1 MNYIELH
8 CHSNFSFLDG
18 ASHPEDLV
26 EAAAQLCYPALALTD
41 HNGLY
46 GIVRF
51 NQVAQRKGV
60 RPIFGAEITLDTGRH
75 LVLLIKDEGGYANLS
90 QLITAGQLPHEK
102 GEARIGWE
110 QLDKYREG
118 LIALSG
124 CGRGE
129 IPTLLRRGETTAAAA
144 AASRYGELFG
154 GENFYLEMQNHHL
167 PQQETVCD
175 RLYALGKQLGLPC
188 VATNNVHYA
197 RADGRRLQDVLTC
210 IKHHTDLDAANGRL
224 YPNGERYLKAPAEMA
239 RLFQAYPEAVANTQA
254 IAERCRFVLNA
265 LPTSL
270 PEFAILTGHTPHT
283 YLREITYRGA
293 RERWGT
299 ILPAQRRQL
308 EHELHLINK
317 LDLSGYFLIV
327 WDIARFCHEQA
338 ILAQG
343 RGSAANSAVCYCLG
357 ITAVDPIKLKL
368 LFERFLSEER
378 REPPDIDIDIANN
391 RREEVI
397 QYVYNKYGRA
407 HAAMVCEVICYRG
420 RSAVRDVGKALGFSL
435 EEVDRLAKLLHHY
448 SSGDDVTAII
458 EEAKLNSGSARVGL
472 LLELAQQI
480 QDFPRHL
487 GIHSGGMIVTGK
499 PLSQV
504 VPIENATMPER
515 SVIQWD
521 KDDAGEVG
529 LVKIDLLGLGMLSL
543 IDIAFKLIECQRGL
557 KLDPAKLAYD
567 DPRVYELLSK
577 AETVGVF
584 QVESRAQ
591 MNTLPRLQPR
601 CFYDLVVEVALIR
614 PGPIQGEMV
623 HPYLRRRA
631 GEEEVTY
638 PHPSL
643 KPILERTLGVP
654 LFQEQGMQVAIAAA
668 GFSPSQADELRRAMG
683 HKRSRERMEAIA
695 LDLIEG
701 MTRHGIEQEVA
712 MRIYKQLTAFA
723 DYGFPESHA
732 ASFAL
737 LVYVSAY
744 LKVYFAPEFYC
755 ALLNAQPM
763 GFYSPASIVYEGQRR
778 EVTFLPVD
786 LNRSSWDCT
795 IEADVRA
802 ATTSTAEKLELR
814 ESSLAPD
821 SVRSRM
827 REKDAAGG
835 ESEGTQNEQPAV
847 RLGYRYVKG
856 LGADAQEIIEREL
869 ARGPFASLEDFVYRT
884 QLNRGALQQLAMV
897 GAFDSFGITRRQAAW
912 QIMALTGRSSQELR
926 LPTPERGALLLPV
939 MLPAE
944 ELIADFKGMDL
955 STTPHLMRFVRPQL
969 AARGFKNSADL
980 AQTPD
985 RQRVQVAG
993 IIVIRQRP
1001 GTAKGFLF
1009 ITLEDEAGF
1018 INVVVKPQQV
1028 AQFGRIVTD
1037 GKALVVTGTVE
1048 KQDGVINVIGRDFR
1062 PLEFAF
1068 QDLAIKSRDFR

>member
-18 ASHPEDLV
+18 ASHPEDLI

-60 RPIFGAEITLDTGRH
+60 RPIFGAEMTLDTGHH
-75 LVLLIKDEGGYANLS
+75 LVLLIKDGIGYANLS
-90 QLITAGQLPHEK
+90 QLITAGQLSHDK
-102 GEARIGWE
+102 GEARINWE
-110 QLDKYREG
+110 QLCQHHQG

-124 CGRGE
+124 CNRGE
-129 IPTLLRRGETTAAAA
+129 VPALLIQGETTAAGEVAC
-144 AASRYGELFG
+144 RYRELFG
-154 GENFYLEMQNHHL
+154 AENFYLEMQFHRL
-167 PQQETVCD
+167 PQQEILCD
-175 RLYALGKQLGLPC
+175 RLYTLGRKLKIPC

-197 RADGRRLQDVLTC
+197 RSDERRLQDVLTC
-210 IKHHTDLDAANGRL
+210 IKHHTHLDAAKGML
-224 YPNGERYLKAPAEMA
+224 YPNGERYLKLPTEMA
-239 RLFQAYPEAVANTQA
+239 RVFQAYPDAIANTLA

-270 PEFAILTGHTPHT
+270 PAFAIPAGHTPHT
-283 YLREITYRGA
+283 YLREITYHGA
-293 RERWGT
+293 RERWQT
-299 ILPAQRRQL
+299 ITPAQRRQL

-327 WDIARFCHEQA
+327 WDIARFCREKS

-448 SSGDDVTAII
+448 SSGDDVTATIQ
-458 EEAKLNSGSARVGL
+458 EARLNSDSARVGL
-472 LLELAQQI
+472 LLELSQQI

-504 VPIENATMPER
+504 VPIENATMPDR

-521 KDDAGEVG
+521 KDDASEVG

-543 IDIAFKLIECQRGL
+543 IDFAFKLIEQHRGL
-557 KLDPAKLAYD
+557 KIDPATLEYNDPKVYD
-567 DPRVYELLSK
+567 LLSK

-668 GFSPSQADELRRAMG
+668 GFSPSKADELRRAMG

-695 LDLIEG
+695 LDLIDG

-737 LVYVSAY
+737 LVYVSSY

-778 EVTFLPVD
+778 GVTFLPVD
-786 LNRSSWDCT
+786 VNKSLWDCT
-795 IEADVRA
+795 LTPI
-802 ATTSTAEKLELR
+802 STEDETLF
-814 ESSLAPD
+814 
-821 SVRSRM
+821 
-827 REKDAAGG
+827 
-835 ESEGTQNEQPAV
+835 AV
-847 RLGYRYVKG
+847 QLGYRYVKS
-856 LGADAQEIIEREL
+856 LGEGAQAIIDREL
-869 ARGPFASLEDFVYRT
+869 ALGPFRTLDDFVYRT

-897 GAFDSFGITRRQAAW
+897 GAFDCFGLSRREAAW
-912 QIMALTGRSSQELR
+912 QIMALTGKSAQELR
-926 LPTPERGALLLPV
+926 LKTAERGALLLPV

-955 STTPHLMRFVRPQL
+955 STAPHLMAHVRSQL
-969 AARGFKNSADL
+969 RERGFKNSTDL
-980 AQTPD
+980 ISTPD
-985 RQRVQVAG
+985 RQRIQVAG

-1009 ITLEDEAGF
+1009 ITMEDETGF
-1018 INVVVKPQQV
+1018 INVVVKPNQV
-1028 AQFGRIVTD
+1028 AEFGRIVTD
-1037 GKALVVTGTVE
+1037 GKALVVTGVLE
-1048 KQDGVINVIGRDFR
+1048 KKDGVINVIGKDFR
-1062 PLEFAF
+1062 PLEFLF
-1068 QDLAIKSRDFR
+1068 QDVQIKSRDFR